1 MLERSVS
8 MRKTW
13 ILAVVLAT
21 LLLGGAL
28 LMTRP
33 SQAQSS
39 TSYAVEWNVFGGGLG
54 EMSSTSYRLNATMGQ
69 ALTGWFEGTN
79 YKVHAG
85 YWQNFVYRVFLPL
98 VMRQ

>member
-1 MLERSVS
+1 

-13 ILAVVLAT
+13 ILAVVFVT

-28 LMTRP
+28 LLTRP

-54 EMSSTSYRLNATMGQ
+54 EMSSSSYRLRATMGQ
-69 ALTGWFEGTN
+69 ALAGWFEGTN

-85 YWQNFVYRVFLPL
+85 YWQNFTYRIFLPL
-98 VMRQ
+98 VLKSS